1 MKAGR
6 RRLGTAERWT
16 EEEEIPSLQ
25 VQLSH
30 GDDDVQLSHGDD
42 ENHEHG
48 AVLLFR
54 ALFVVFFH

>member
-1 MKAGR
+1 MQVPLSHGDDDVVQIFH
-6 RRLGTAERWT
+6 GDDD
-16 EEEEIPSLQ
+16 

-30 GDDDVQLSHGDD
+30 GDDDVQLSHDDD

-54 ALFVVFFH
+54 AVIVIFFR

>member
-25 VQLSH
+25 VPLSHGDDDVVQICHGDDDVQLSQ

-42 ENHEHG
+42 
-48 AVLLFR
+48 
-54 ALFVVFFH
+54 